1 MAKSSPFESIYQRL
15 GANFAEF
22 DGWVLPSDFGNPSA
36 EAHALE
42 HECAAFDLSSFG
54 RLSVRASDP
63 AKMLERAGFELEEG
77 LTDGYWSWAVLKNG
91 DGGVRCRVGCT
102 DREAVVLTP
111 SGRSCAVMGALERG
125 MEGQNGESS
134 LTDLTDRTGLL
145 ALYGPKAV
153 ESVAPLLPLDL
164 DSLPRRGMMKLSF
177 FMMNLIVFRGS
188 WLDGDGLEL
197 ICPASAAPLAGG
209 AIAKYHEKQNIR
221 PAGMA
226 CLKDKLRKA
235 GLG

>member
-1 MAKSSPFESIYQRL
+1 
-15 GANFAEF
+15 
-22 DGWVLPSDFGNPSA
+22 
-36 EAHALE
+36 
-42 HECAAFDLSSFG
+42 
-54 RLSVRASDP
+54 
-63 AKMLERAGFELEEG
+63 
-77 LTDGYWSWAVLKNG
+77 
-91 DGGVRCRVGCT
+91 
-102 DREAVVLTP
+102 
-111 SGRSCAVMGALERG
+111 